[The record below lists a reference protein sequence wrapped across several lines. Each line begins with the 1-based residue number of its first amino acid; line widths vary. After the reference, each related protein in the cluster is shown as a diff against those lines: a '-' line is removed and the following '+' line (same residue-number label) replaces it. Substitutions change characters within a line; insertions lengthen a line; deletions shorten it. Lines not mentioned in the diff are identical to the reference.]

1 MGIAVRK
8 QGNGGARASDLA
20 PVLPRIDAV
29 EFDHEEVVV
38 RRGSRSGVPSV
49 VAIHST
55 ALGPALGGLRIWRYG
70 EVADGVRDAMRLA
83 AAMTLKASAAGLDL
97 GGGKGVICSPP
108 EGLEGARRVAAL
120 RDFGDLVESLDG
132 RYITAEDV
140 GTSPDDL
147 VALSERT
154 GHVTGLPVERGG
166 SGDPSPVTAIGVLA
180 AMRAC
185 VEARFGSPALA
196 GRRIAVIGLG
206 HVGAPL
212 ARNLAVA
219 GCELILA
226 DIDERKRTLASEL
239 AATWMD
245 PGAAMLA
252 ECDVLAPCALGG
264 AITADNA
271 PALQAEIICGSAN
284 NQLADDSIAEVLAG
298 RGVLYAPDFIANAG
312 GLINVYREIKGYS
325 QERALELAEGIEQT
339 VGQVLSVA
347 SRRGVSPLEAARK
360 LARHRL
366 ERAAERQLAGAAGL
380 RD

>member
-1 MGIAVRK
+1 MGLALRK
-8 QGNGGARASDLA
+8 HGNGHASTADLARA
-20 PVLPRIDAV
+20 LPHVDPV
-29 EFDHEEVVV
+29 EFDHEEIVV
-38 RRGSRSGVPSV
+38 RRGARSGVPCV

-55 ALGPALGGLRIWRYG
+55 VLGPALGGLRMWRYA

-120 RDFGDLVESLDG
+120 RDFGDLVESLGG

-140 GTSPDDL
+140 GTSPEDL

-154 GHVTGLPVERGG
+154 GHVTGLPAEHGG
-166 SGDPSPVTAIGVLA
+166 SGDPSPVTAIGVQA

-196 GRRIAVIGLG
+196 GRRVAVVGLG

-212 ARNLAVA
+212 ARNLAIA
-219 GCELILA
+219 GCELLVA
-226 DIDERKRTLASEL
+226 DIDERKRSL
-239 AATWMD
+239 AAELGATWLE
-245 PGAAMLA
+245 PEAAMLA
-252 ECDVLAPCALGG
+252 ECDVVAPCALGG

-271 PALQAEIICGSAN
+271 PLLGAEIVCGSAN
-284 NQLADDSIAEVLAG
+284 NQLADDSLADVLAG

-325 QERALELAEGIEQT
+325 PERALALAEGIEQT

-347 SRRGVSPLEAARK
+347 SRRGVSPLAAARK

-366 ERAAERQLAGAAGL
+366 QREAERRRAAA
-380 RD
+380 

>member
-1 MGIAVRK
+1 MAIALDK
-8 QGNGGARASDLA
+8 HGNGPAALAEAPPQVAS
-20 PVLPRIDAV
+20 V

-38 RRGSRSGVPSV
+38 RRGTRSGVPCI

-55 ALGPALGGLRIWRYG
+55 ALGPALGGLRIWHYAK
-70 EVADGVRDAMRLA
+70 VADGQRDAMRLA

-97 GGGKGVICSPP
+97 GGGKGVICAPP
-108 EGLEGARRVAAL
+108 EGLEGSRRIAAL
-120 RDFGDLVESLDG
+120 RDFGDLVESLGG

-140 GTSPDDL
+140 GTSPEDL

-154 GHVTGLPVERGG
+154 DHVTGLPAEHGG
-166 SGDPSPVTAIGVLA
+166 SGDPSPVTAIGVQA

-185 VEARFGSPALA
+185 VQGRFGSPALA
-196 GRRIAVIGLG
+196 GRRVAVVGLG

-219 GCELILA
+219 GCELLVA
-226 DIDERKRTLASEL
+226 DIDERKRGL
-239 AATWMD
+239 AAELGATWLD
-245 PGAAMLA
+245 PAEAMLA

-264 AITADNA
+264 AITAENA
-271 PALQAEIICGSAN
+271 PALGAEIVCGSAN
-284 NQLADDSIAEVLAG
+284 NQLADDSLAELLAS

-325 QERALELAEGIEQT
+325 PEHALELAEGIEQT
-339 VGQVLSVA
+339 IAQVLSVA
-347 SRRGVSPLEAARK
+347 SKRGVSPLAAARK

-366 ERAAERQLAGAAGL
+366 QRAAELQRTAE
-380 RD
+380 

>member
-1 MGIAVRK
+1 MAIALRRS
-8 QGNGGARASDLA
+8 GNGHARTA
-20 PVLPRIDAV
+20 PVAPAPPHVDPV

-38 RRGSRSGVPSV
+38 KRGPRSGLPCA

-55 ALGPALGGLRIWRYG
+55 ILGPALGGLRIWRYA

-97 GGGKGVICSPP
+97 GGGKGVICAPAD
-108 EGLEGARRVAAL
+108 GLEGTRRVAAL
-120 RDFGDLVESLDG
+120 RDFGDLVESLSG

-140 GTSPDDL
+140 GTSPEDL

-154 GHVTGLPVERGG
+154 GHVTGLPVEHGG
-166 SGDPSPVTAIGVLA
+166 SGDPSPVTAIGVEA

-185 VEARFGSPALA
+185 VDERFGSPTLA
-196 GRRIAVIGLG
+196 GRRVVVVGLG
-206 HVGAPL
+206 HVGAAL
-212 ARNLAVA
+212 AANLAA
-219 GCELILA
+219 IGCELLVA
-226 DIDERKRTLASEL
+226 DIDERKRGIASKL
-239 AATWMD
+239 GATWLD
-245 PGAAMLA
+245 PEEALLA

-264 AITADNA
+264 AITAANA
-271 PALQAEIICGSAN
+271 PVLRAEIVCGSAN
-284 NQLADDSIAEVLAG
+284 NQLADDSLAEVLAG

-325 QERALELAEGIEQT
+325 PEHALELAEGIEQT

-347 SRRGVSPLEAARK
+347 SRRGVSPLAAARK

-366 ERAAERQLAGAAGL
+366 ERAAERERAAA
-380 RD
+380 